1 MNYFSAKH
9 YIFIDGWK
17 IPRRPD
23 AVNYD
28 TTPEMELQVEP
39 QKKMPCSELR
49 QTCSTMRLRR
59 RMPFFR
65 GGTDAWSAR
74 IARLWNL

>member
-1 MNYFSAKH
+1 
-9 YIFIDGWK
+9 
-17 IPRRPD
+17 
-23 AVNYD
+23 
-28 TTPEMELQVEP
+28 MELQVEP

-65 GGTDAWSAR
+65 NGTDAWSAR